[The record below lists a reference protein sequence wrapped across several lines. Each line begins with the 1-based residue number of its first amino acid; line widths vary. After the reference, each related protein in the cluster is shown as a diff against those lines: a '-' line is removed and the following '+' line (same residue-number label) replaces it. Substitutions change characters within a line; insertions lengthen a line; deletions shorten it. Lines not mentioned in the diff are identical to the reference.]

1 MGNTIASKPPEQ
13 QQQQRNQK
21 TARKHPSSE
30 ENEVVQRKSPRKSQA
45 QNVFLEDRLHE
56 RAHDYDTADVLLI
69 EHDVFTATLIKKYL
83 SSTRIIKESDPSDQG
98 RFLTVH
104 HATCTSTATAL
115 IGKGKT
121 YGLVLLHLSK
131 DYTPT
136 AHQTVKIMRE
146 MGYRG
151 AIVFVATSKEFSD
164 HKHIMRQSIG
174 GSQVDGLIILG
185 ICAMKTELE
194 RYISI
199 LTKRNVNFI

>member
-1 MGNTIASKPPEQ
+1 MGNTIANKPPEQ
-13 QQQQRNQK
+13 QKNSKTTKKRPSSDESETQQRN
-21 TARKHPSSE
+21 TP
-30 ENEVVQRKSPRKSQA
+30 PRRSQPP

-98 RFLTVH
+98 RFLTVQ

-115 IGKGKT
+115 VGKGKT

-131 DYTPT
+131 EYTPT
-136 AHQTVKIMRE
+136 AYQTVKIMRE
-146 MGYRG
+146 MGYKG
-151 AIVFVATSKEFSD
+151 AIVFVATNKEFTD

-199 LTKRNVNFI
+199 LTKRNVNFT